1 MTPLSPRE
9 FRELVVQLKEQAA
22 QDYERLQSIKHIRLP
37 PLFEQMQVDRLRE
50 VVSDFR
56 LVEKCLDAMD
66 WSTIGSFV
74 RAERM
79 RIKHELIDMFS
90 LLPVR
95 NDGVSLDAGDRW
107 ISDLTA
113 AHDLLPQLPEDSR
126 VRGEYEAWLAEE
138 QANYRTFWAHAAL
151 SRMSKP
157 LDVLITT
164 ARNTSKG

>member
-22 QDYERLQSIKHIRLP
+22 QD
-37 PLFEQMQVDRLRE
+37 
-50 VVSDFR
+50 FR
-56 LVEKCLDAMD
+56 LVEQCLDAMD

-74 RAERM
+74 RAEKM

-138 QANYRTFWAHAAL
+138 QANYQTFWAHAAL
-151 SRMSKP
+151 SRMSNP